1 MRIVVLLLIATGFSH
16 TFSIRPT
23 RVHHHQPTTS
33 LNLLDLPSIINPDFL
48 QALHIVV
55 PPLSSLPPLN
65 ILVPTISLSF
75 LSSSLL
81 LNVARNKSYSSPYPT
96 RSYDASAAATYFSTR
111 PFLQL
116 YRSAQISLLSSS
128 FIFKV
133 LDDNF
138 ISKPPSSYD
147 SDLDRGRQLSKLLTT
162 LGPTFIKVGQ
172 SLSTRSDILSPG
184 YCAGL
189 ASLQDAVQPFP
200 TPDAFA
206 QIEKS
211 FKISSVY
218 DVFKTITP
226 EPVAAASLGQV
237 YKATLLSDDSVVAV
251 KVQRSDVVKQIAL
264 DMHLIRSVA
273 PIVKMLFKVTTDLV
287 ETTDTWGRGFV
298 DETDYLKEGRNA
310 MQFNKQI
317 SKVSERSEAKRE
329 SLLEDSSY

>member
-1 MRIVVLLLIATGFSH
+1 MVR
-16 TFSIRPT
+16 
-23 RVHHHQPTTS
+23 
-33 LNLLDLPSIINPDFL
+33 
-48 QALHIVV
+48 
-55 PPLSSLPPLN
+55 
-65 ILVPTISLSF
+65 
-75 LSSSLL
+75 
-81 LNVARNKSYSSPYPT
+81 
-96 RSYDASAAATYFSTR
+96 STR
-111 PFLQL
+111 
-116 YRSAQISLLSSS
+116 R
-128 FIFKV
+128 
-133 LDDNF
+133 
-138 ISKPPSSYD
+138 PS
-147 SDLDRGRQLSKLLTT
+147 
-162 LGPTFIKVGQ
+162 
-172 SLSTRSDILSPG
+172 SDILSPG